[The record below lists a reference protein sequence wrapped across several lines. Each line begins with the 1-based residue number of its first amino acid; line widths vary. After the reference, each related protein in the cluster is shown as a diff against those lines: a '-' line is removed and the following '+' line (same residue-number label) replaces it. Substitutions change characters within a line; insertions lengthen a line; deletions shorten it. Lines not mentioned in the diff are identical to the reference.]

1 MPDNAN
7 CEVGLEPDETTI
19 GSLDEDFAIESMAG
33 DVILLGNTSWRI
45 RRIESGR
52 VRVEDAGGAPS
63 TIPFWLGEGPART
76 LELSTELAA
85 VRQGV
90 ADRLHDGDTA
100 VEGLR
105 RATRPPRPRAP
116 GPRAQTAR
124 GRAPPG
130 AG

>member
-33 DVILLGNTSWRI
+33 DVILLGNTSWHI

-63 TIPFWLGEGPART
+63 TIPFWLCEGPARP

-85 VRQGV
+85 VRQRP
-90 ADRLHDGDTA
+90 ADSLHDEDAA
-100 VEGLR
+100 VEWLQ
-105 RATRPPRPRAP
+105 RP
-116 GPRAQTAR
+116 
-124 GRAPPG
+124 